1 MILNIGT
8 LSYEHGFDIVI
19 HYVLFCYIMIF
30 IFFPFACRLL
40 DVDIKMFSVLTALL
54 SPQVMKTLDS
64 HKELLFQTLR
74 ERAGVLC
81 VQPSDG
87 MCFLQGEWEGI
98 KKAYMVLEEFCLQV
112 QAQSTVQA
120 LLHTDDKPDGE
131 GTTRETPPGSKGEVY
146 PDSTRTIN
154 FTKKSYSNGDK
165 DDMDSESEQGLSIAI
180 PDDDDDD
187 DDFDQSDMTPDQSD
201 PTIVVHPLPDFRTAT
216 LTSSSNNNNKHAVS
230 HSSGSSTSSNKHA
243 VDNTSVSD
251 SSCMSDRMSES
262 MSMSRMS
269 LCVKE
274 EEQAQAMLDEV
285 AADAGLSEAEIGIS
299 RSSIFPAKFN
309 KNRFLP
315 AAQLHKS
322 FLPEGSGEY
331 LQDQSKLAPIDSLS
345 IVHSQSELVHD
356 IKPSDDELHSPI
368 HPKSA
373 PPDVYK
379 SDGVSNWPFPYPNAL
394 NFLRPNIQKPDVP
407 ASKPLVVSPVLSPD
421 DSLMNATLS
430 VDPSLVSDG
439 SPIPNWC
446 PFCSRLLENE
456 DIFEKHMMQSHGQ
469 HIVYNCKLCGSTL
482 SSRSEFQ
489 QHMRNHTN
497 DMHACP
503 VCGKSYKSGQR
514 LREHI
519 LLHDKN
525 YVRPRYPCPVCY
537 KTFTYRHNMQVHLMK
552 LHRGKQPPKRHECH
566 LCGQKFLKPV
576 YLRTHLMRHTETA
589 RK

>member
-1 MILNIGT
+1 
-8 LSYEHGFDIVI
+8 
-19 HYVLFCYIMIF
+19 
-30 IFFPFACRLL
+30 
-40 DVDIKMFSVLTALL
+40 
-54 SPQVMKTLDS
+54 MKTLDS

-81 VQPSDG
+81 IQPSDG

-120 LLHTDDKPDGE
+120 LLHTDEKTDVLDQSA
-131 GTTRETPPGSKGEVY
+131 RETPTGSNGEVY
-146 PDSTRTIN
+146 PDSTRN
-154 FTKKSYSNGDK
+154 FTKKSYGHGDK
-165 DDMDSESEQGLSIAI
+165 DDMDSESDQGLSIAVI
-180 PDDDDDD
+180 DDDDDD
-187 DDFDQSDMTPDQSD
+187 YNQSDMTPDQSD
-201 PTIVVHPLPDFRTAT
+201 PIVVHSLPDFRTAT
-216 LTSSSNNNNKHAVS
+216 MTVISNHNNKQIMNHSSSSSN
-230 HSSGSSTSSNKHA
+230 SNKQLM
-243 VDNTSVSD
+243 DNTSVSD
-251 SSCMSDRMSES
+251 RSCVPDRLSENSSV
-262 MSMSRMS
+262 SRMS
-269 LCVKE
+269 QCVKE
-274 EEQAQAMLDEV
+274 EEQAQAMLNEV
-285 AADAGLSEAEIGIS
+285 AAEAGLSEEAEIGIS
-299 RSSIFPAKFN
+299 RSSIFPAKF

-315 AAQLHKS
+315 ADNLEKT
-322 FLPEGSGEY
+322 FLPDGSSEY
-331 LQDQSKLAPIDSLS
+331 LPNQSKLPVDNLNIQRQYD
-345 IVHSQSELVHD
+345 LVHD
-356 IKPSDDELHSPI
+356 IKPVDDELHSSI

-379 SDGVSNWPFPYPNAL
+379 KDSVSNWPFPYPNAL
-394 NFLRPNIQKPDVP
+394 NFLRPNIQKPDISANKSSAVQ
-407 ASKPLVVSPVLSPD
+407 PD
-421 DSLMNATLS
+421 DYLMNATLS
-430 VDPSLVSDG
+430 VSPSLVSEG

-446 PFCSRLLENE
+446 PFCNRLLENE

-482 SSRSEFQ
+482 SSRGEFQ

-497 DMHACP
+497 DMLTCP

-576 YLRTHLMRHTETA
+576 YLRTHLMRHTETG